1 MPACHVLII
10 EDDTDVAVVIALCVE
25 SRGHTSEVVD
35 TCAAAQ
41 ARLQQHPRPDVLI
54 LDRVLPDGDGLDLC
68 RELLRVSAV
77 ALPTLVLTAAVYGD
91 WRAEAEAAGAHV
103 ILAKPFDPDALADA
117 VTRLCGRPA
126 VAA

>member
-10 EDDTDVAVVIALCVE
+10 EDDADVALVIALCVE
-25 SRGHTSEVVD
+25 SGGHTFEVVD
-35 TCAAAQ
+35 TCAAAH
-41 ARLQQHPRPDVLI
+41 ARVQQRPRPDVLV
-54 LDRVLPDGDGLDLC
+54 LDRILPDGDGLDVC

-77 ALPTLVLTAAVYGD
+77 VLPTLVLTAAVYGD

-103 ILAKPFDPDALADA
+103 VLAKPFDPDALVDA

-126 VAA
+126 VAT